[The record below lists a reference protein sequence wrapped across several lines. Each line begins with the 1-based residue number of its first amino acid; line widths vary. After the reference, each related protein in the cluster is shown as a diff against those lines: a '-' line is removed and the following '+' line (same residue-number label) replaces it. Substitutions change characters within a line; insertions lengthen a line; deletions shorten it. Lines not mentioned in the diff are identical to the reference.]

1 MSLAGVADRAHPTAA
16 PASRTELLS
25 VERLEE
31 RARLL
36 ARTYV
41 VDPSSRRRPLNVV
54 RHFRD
59 DMRVLA
65 HAYKVLTS
73 DARDGVFIS
82 AAGEWLLD
90 NFHVIAG
97 EARQARHHLPRAYA
111 RDLPTIVEGPE
122 AGQARVVAL
131 SADLVRH
138 SDSRLD
144 ADQLRR
150 FLNSFQTVSPLTIGE
165 LWAWP
170 SALALALVASLR
182 AAASDI
188 LVARAA
194 RRAADADFSARQ
206 QPKRRLAPD
215 WPATLHPAHL
225 VQLLLRLREYTP
237 WRGDVQQAIE
247 RHLSSRQLTHEDV
260 IRSEL
265 QRQAAMQVSV
275 ANAITSLRLCA
286 SLDWRE
292 YFEAVSLVERTLRLD
307 PAGAYRRMDFLS
319 RDRLRQAVEQIARP
333 SGADQ
338 VRVAGLSVAVAR
350 ECAQRTSPADR
361 TAHVGHH
368 LIDRGRV
375 DFERR
380 ARGRLRTRAWF
391 ARLGRQLA
399 APLYLGAITAI
410 TIALVA
416 SGVAYAAW
424 FSASLAALIVT
435 VLLLVIPMSE
445 VGVSLVQRL
454 ALWMVAPQRLLR
466 LDFLGGVPPEA
477 RTMVIVPTL
486 LTSVANVRALIEHV
500 EVLALANL
508 DPNIYFAIL
517 SDFEDAA
524 TRERPGDAAILD
536 AAREGISALTARFGA
551 DSKRFFFFHRDRL
564 WNPNEQ
570 VWMGWERKR
579 GKIEEFNALL
589 GGATDTG
596 YVIQIGSLDILP
608 SIRYCLTLDRDT
620 FLPRDAAKK
629 LIGVMAHPLNR
640 PRYDESVGRVVEGYG
655 ILQPRV
661 SVTMASALGSTF
673 ARTYAGHTGVDPYT
687 TAVSDV
693 YQDVFG
699 EGIFTGKGLYDVAAF
714 RKALEGRVPENTL
727 LSHDLFEGLYAR
739 TALVSDVEV
748 VDDYPSSVLTHAKRQ
763 HRWVRGDWQIL
774 QWLFPIV
781 RTRHGLT
788 RNRLP
793 AISRW
798 KVVDNLRRSL
808 VGPATVALFIAGWA
822 FLPGRPWVW
831 TLAGLA
837 TVGFPLYQ
845 RFAEVLAGPA
855 RAQRW
860 SVFWRTAAENLRAAA
875 IQCGVHLT
883 FLANQAANMVHA
895 IVITLVRIAITRRRL
910 LEWETAES
918 VARRER
924 PSRSLFYSQMVAS
937 PAVAAG
943 ALLLVLIERP
953 SAWAI
958 AFPFIVLWS
967 GAPLIAYWLSRPT
980 IRQPPPLS
988 EADRHYLLDIARST
1002 WRYFDEFV
1010 TAEDHHLPPDN
1021 VQFTPERRVARRT
1034 SPTNI
1039 AMALLSTLAAYD
1051 LGFVDLDALV
1061 TRVTATLTTLE
1072 SMERHEGHWL
1082 NWYDTETMSPLHPA
1096 YVSTVDSGNLAGAF
1110 VALAAGLRE
1119 VALGGPAPTP
1129 DATRSALTA
1138 LADQSARLFESMRF
1152 GFLYD
1157 RTRQL
1162 FSIGYRLADADGPG
1176 RLDVARYDLLA
1187 SEARLASFL
1196 AIAKGDVP
1204 ETHWFHLGRSVTSVH
1219 GVPVLISWSGSLF
1232 EYLMPLLLMRS
1243 FPDTLLD
1250 VSCLRAL
1257 RRQIDYA
1264 STQHVPWGIS
1274 ESAYNVTDRLGNFQY
1289 KAFGVPGLGLKRGL
1303 GDELVVAPY
1312 ASALGAMLRP
1322 ATSSDNLRQFE
1333 REHARGEHGFFDA
1346 IDYTNR
1352 QPPGADEPSHL
1363 AVGHGV
1369 VVTNHLAHHQ
1379 GMILVALANVL
1390 GQSRMVRRFHSD
1402 PRVRATELLLQE
1414 RVPREAPTL
1423 DARPADDTRAPL
1435 SQSVM
1440 IERRFRSPHSS
1451 QPHTQ
1456 FLSNGRY
1463 IVGVTNSGASR
1474 SQCRGVAVTRW
1485 RNDAISDCDGLAIYI
1500 RDVRAGTVWSAGYQ
1514 PTRVEPDDYLVTFRS
1529 DRVSIHRR
1537 DGEIATTVDI
1547 AVSTEDDVEVRRLTL
1562 SNQGDRA
1569 RELEVTSYAE
1579 VVLSPPA
1586 DDLAH
1591 PAFAKLFLETEYLAA
1606 STALLCH
1613 RRQREATEHP
1623 SWAVHVLGPDRGVF
1637 GPVEWDTDRAA
1648 FLGRGRTPY
1657 DPIALDGRPLSLSES
1672 VVLDPIFSLR
1682 QRVRLAPGSVVRLN
1696 FALGVAAD
1704 REQAEALAR
1713 RYHDPRTTARALA
1726 LAFTHAQHSLTPLDI
1741 SSADAILFDRLAS
1754 RALGLD
1760 RSLRAD
1766 PGVLASNRL
1775 GQSGLWPYG
1784 ISGDLPIVVVR
1795 LLTGESAHLVRQVL
1809 QAQEYWRLKGLAAD
1823 VVILNEIAVSYL
1835 DEMHAQLTGLLDS
1848 GPWRAWQHRPG
1859 GVFLV
1864 RGDQIGAD
1872 GRAVVLASASAVV
1885 SDDVGDLATHLDRHH
1900 DTWRDGRRA
1909 ARSKPA
1915 IRLGAASEPAI
1926 PPTQLWNGV
1935 GGFSADGR
1943 EYLVVAGD
1951 EEGTPVPWSNIIA
1964 NPQFGTI
1971 VNDSGSS
1978 YTWAG
1983 NSREN
1988 RLTSASADAVVDPT
2002 SEAIFIRDERT
2013 GHTWCPTP
2021 GPMRRSPGDPIV
2033 VTRHGHGVTRFTRI
2047 VEQVQH
2053 ELAVFVDAVD
2063 QVKFSQLR
2071 LSNLGRTPVTLSV
2084 FAYNDW
2090 WLGPPR
2096 DGQQLHVVT
2105 EFAPELGAVLA
2116 WSPYAGPF
2124 AGHVAFLAASELP
2137 VAATGDRE
2145 SVVGRHRSS
2154 AAPRALGEPLLA
2166 GRFGAGL
2173 EPCAALQVHVALEP
2187 GQATMLVFVLG
2198 QGRDSVQ
2205 ARELIT
2211 KHASA
2216 GAAEQALAAVSDLW
2230 GRTLGA
2236 MQVKTPDDSFDL
2248 LMNGWLTYQDISCRL
2263 WARTGFAQPSGAFG
2277 FRDQLQDVMALTF
2290 TRPDLTREQILRAAA
2305 RQFVEGDVQHWWHPM
2320 TGRGLRSRCSD
2331 DLLWLPFVTSHY
2343 VLSTGD
2349 RAILDEVIPF
2359 IEGSPLATGA
2369 VEAYEAASVSPQ
2381 KGTLFEHCTRA
2392 IDKGS
2397 TTGAHGLPLIGSG
2410 DWNDGMNRVGP
2421 AGRGESTWLGFFLHT
2436 VLTDFAAVCD
2446 GGGDTA
2452 RAARYRQEATALGAR
2467 LELAWDGEWFRR
2479 GYYDDGSPLGSASN
2493 DECQLDSIA
2502 QSWAVLSGAVPTAL
2516 AERAMDAVR
2525 AKLIARGPQLI
2536 RLLTPPF
2543 DHSAQDPGYIKTY
2556 PPGIR
2561 ENGGQ
2566 YTHAALWVVMAL
2578 AKLSCGDEAVELF
2591 HLLNPINHTR
2601 SAAQVAVY
2609 KGEPYVV
2616 AGDVYDRA
2624 PYSGRAG
2631 WTWYTGSAG
2640 WMYRA
2645 GLESLLGLRQHG
2657 DTFSVDPCIPS
2668 GWGAYSIVWQF
2679 RSTRYE
2685 IAVSNPQAR
2694 CGGVAAAHLDDVAV
2708 DAAAIPLRDDHGA
2721 HHVRVVLGAG
2731 LSS

>member
-1250 VSCLRAL
+1250 VSCRRAL

-1390 GQSRMVRRFHSD
+1390 DQSRMVRRFHSD

-2063 QVKFSQLR
+2063 QVKFSRLR